1 MRFRI
6 DNIRKIIRQPRNF
19 TTTIFRNAVL
29 DTTRMTRTSFTRESS
44 PLSINSKTQLSTIN
58 RDNSANFRKQGILC
72 VKYLRFFSPFF
83 ANVAFSKALIPFSK
97 QTCIYIKRE
106 RERGEHSAWRPFC
119 RNTASLL
126 GSLATSQFPPKRND
140 LHAFLF
146 VSRKSR
152 RFLCENLRESS
163 AEGEREIKTSDFE
176 FILFEN
182 FCIAI
187 LYIEYS
193 VEKVQI
199 FLSRTKSRAKKIEF
213 LQLEIKTP
221 Y

>member
-6 DNIRKIIRQPRNF
+6 DNIRKIIRQPRVTRNF

-97 QTCIYIKRE
+97 QTYICIYRE
-106 RERGEHSAWRPFC
+106 RERRAFGVEAILSEHSEPSR
-119 RNTASLL
+119 
-126 GSLATSQFPPKRND
+126 
-140 LHAFLF
+140 F
-146 VSRKSR
+146 VSH
-152 RFLCENLRESS
+152 ESIS
-163 AEGEREIKTSDFE
+163 SET
-176 FILFEN
+176 
-182 FCIAI
+182 
-187 LYIEYS
+187 
-193 VEKVQI
+193 Q
-199 FLSRTKSRAKKIEF
+199 
-213 LQLEIKTP
+213 
-221 Y
+221 

>member
-1 MRFRI
+1 MI
-6 DNIRKIIRQPRNF
+6 CM
-19 TTTIFRNAVL
+19 L
-29 DTTRMTRTSFTRESS
+29 
-44 PLSINSKTQLSTIN
+44 
-58 RDNSANFRKQGILC
+58 
-72 VKYLRFFSPFF
+72 
-83 ANVAFSKALIPFSK
+83 
-97 QTCIYIKRE
+97 
-106 RERGEHSAWRPFC
+106 
-119 RNTASLL
+119 
-126 GSLATSQFPPKRND
+126 
-140 LHAFLF
+140 FLF

-163 AEGEREIKTSDFE
+163 AEGEREVKTSDFE

-182 FCIAI
+182 FCITI

-221 Y
+221 YYLKNGRQKRWQRANKIGLNRSNVRANRKRNIKRSINSRHFSPSFLSLSLFLSRDFFYRSLVRKTRFDRRDKKRTQLKRNRKNRKEEGVTRFRSRANRKKNFERNTELRKISMFFLFSLIRINRIIRAKTMK